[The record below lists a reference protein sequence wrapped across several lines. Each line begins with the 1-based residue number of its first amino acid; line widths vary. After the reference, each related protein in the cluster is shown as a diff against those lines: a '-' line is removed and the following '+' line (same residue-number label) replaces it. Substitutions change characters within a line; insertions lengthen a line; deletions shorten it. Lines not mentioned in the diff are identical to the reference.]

1 MTSILDDKVQSESNM
16 LDSNRENSSF
26 ILHVAC

>member
-16 LDSNRENSSF
+16 LDSNRENSGF
-26 ILHVAC
+26 ILPVAC

>member
-16 LDSNRENSSF
+16 LDSNRENSGF
-26 ILHVAC
+26 ILLVAC